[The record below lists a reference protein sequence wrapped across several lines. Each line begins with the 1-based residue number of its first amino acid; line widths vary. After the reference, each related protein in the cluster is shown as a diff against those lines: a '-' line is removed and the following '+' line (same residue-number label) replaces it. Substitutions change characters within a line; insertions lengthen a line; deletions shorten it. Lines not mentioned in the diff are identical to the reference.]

1 MGEMQAKNWRREQR
15 VIDHGPEL
23 LVPEER
29 YEENRQRRM
38 QEEQILQSM
47 TYRSDGAYTRNARTA
62 NDRQGSIRGSGVQER
77 KVYASRRLIAGVCA
91 SLVLLAGTISYAHN
105 YMASQAPSQTSTTM
119 VEMAGIEA
127 QELGLTPELVQKLKG
142 YEAFFNYF
150 DPKQEISEEV
160 VLAKIAEINQ
170 LKDEVLSQKLGS
182 LFRCTIL

>member
-77 KVYASRRLIAGVCA
+77 KVYALYLSNL
-91 SLVLLAGTISYAHN
+91 
-105 YMASQAPSQTSTTM
+105 MSQDLSH
-119 VEMAGIEA
+119 
-127 QELGLTPELVQKLKG
+127 PE
-142 YEAFFNYF
+142 
-150 DPKQEISEEV
+150 
-160 VLAKIAEINQ
+160 
-170 LKDEVLSQKLGS
+170 
-182 LFRCTIL
+182 